1 MERMNLLEEEH
12 ILMGL
17 RAFGGTRKPGF
28 LNIVESIKMR
38 SIFI

>member
-17 RAFGGTRKPGF
+17 RAFGGTRKLGF